1 MITELHH
8 DAEGIPAVRQWS
20 SEAAP
25 PVNSPQNQT
34 TTPQFPDAEGIEA
47 ISRWSRSEATTPP
60 DHRATKT
67 RIPEGC
73 QPGHASVQIPIF
85 IFHAR
90 RFQELHQFLAKRFH
104 AVMLGLVRDVFLHL
118 RPRLRADGEG
128 TVAFLPGKL
137 TQLDLVMHP
146 DGRCL
151 LQLPHEIGK
160 AMGRLQPHEQVN
172 MIGHATDTL
181 RIPAKSSH
189 RAAKVFVKA
198 VSPCSVDQR
207 RTIFGRE
214 NDVVMQSEERRG
226 HSGAVLLASLRDA
239 GLWRIVSGGV
249 ASLNHMPSA
258 SGGIASL
265 NHRLM
270 ALNPSGS

>member
-8 DAEGIPAVRQWS
+8 DAEGIPA
-20 SEAAP
+20 
-25 PVNSPQNQT
+25 
-34 TTPQFPDAEGIEA
+34 

-60 DHRATKT
+60 EHRAETT
-67 RIPEGC
+67 RIPKGC

-90 RFQELHQFLAKRFH
+90 RFQELDQLLAKRFH
-104 AVMLGLVRDVFLHL
+104 AMMLGLFRDVFLHL
-118 RPRLRADGEG
+118 RPRRRADGEC

-198 VSPCSVDQR
+198 VSPSNVDQR

-249 ASLNHMPSA
+249 ASLNH
-258 SGGIASL
+258 
-265 NHRLM
+265 RLM
-270 ALNPSGS
+270 AGMPPASCRLQHLFVSPSHCPIV